1 MYARP
6 IYNERVPLPVRRE
19 VGQLVIGSLPAASVP
34 PGFRSLVRDFGMCGV
49 TLFRRNIE
57 GPEQVWD
64 LSRELR
70 GLVRDSPLWV
80 AVDQEGGRVARLRA
94 PFTEWPPMAALGRS
108 GDEELCG
115 RFARALAA
123 ELRAVG
129 ITLDYA
135 PVLDVHTNPDNPIIG
150 DRALSHDADMVAR
163 MGTVIIRELQD
174 AGVAACGKHFPG
186 HGDTSVDSHLEL
198 PVVDHPP
205 DRIRRVECVPFAA
218 AARAGVAFMMTAHVL
233 VPSLDEALPATL
245 SRAIVETILRR
256 EIGFEGVILSD
267 DLEMRALADG
277 WPRGEAAVEAI
288 AAGCD
293 GVLLCRALTEE
304 RDRDLD
310 AHAEVLEALVH
321 AVENGRIPYARF
333 EDAIRRQHQAK
344 MTFLSGKPAPPRA
357 WRTVVGSETHQRVAD
372 EMRDY
377 A

>member
-1 MYARP
+1 M
-6 IYNERVPLPVRRE
+6 PLPVRRE
-19 VGQLVIGSLPAASVP
+19 VGQLVIGSLSAASVS
-34 PGFRSLVRDFGMCGV
+34 PGFRSLVRDFGMGGV

-57 GPEQVWD
+57 GPEQVAD

-70 GLVRDSPLWV
+70 ALVRDSPLWV

-108 GDEELCG
+108 GGEALCG

-129 ITLDYA
+129 VTLDYA

-150 DRALSHDADMVAR
+150 DRALSHDAEMVAR
-163 MGTVIIRELQD
+163 MGAVIIRELQD
-174 AGVAACGKHFPG
+174 AGIAACGKHFPG
-186 HGDTSVDSHLEL
+186 HGDTSVDSHLAL

-233 VPSLDEALPATL
+233 VPSLDKVLPATL
-245 SRAIVETILRR
+245 SREIVETMLRK

-288 AAGCD
+288 KAGCD
-293 GVLLCRALTEE
+293 GVLLCRALTED
-304 RDRDLD
+304 RDHDLD

-321 AVENGRIPYARF
+321 AVEDGRIPYGRF
-333 EDAIRRQHQAK
+333 EDAVRRQHQAK
-344 MTFLSGKPAPPRA
+344 VTFLSGEPAPPRA
-357 WRTVVGSETHQRVAD
+357 WRTVVGSEAHQRVAD
-372 EMRDY
+372 EMGEY

>member
-1 MYARP
+1 M
-6 IYNERVPLPVRRE
+6 PLPVRRE
-19 VGQLVIGSLPAASVP
+19 VGQLVIGSLSAASVS
-34 PGFRSLVRDFGMCGV
+34 PGFRSLVRDFGMGGV

-57 GPEQVWD
+57 GPEQVAD

-108 GDEELCG
+108 GDDELCG

-135 PVLDVHTNPDNPIIG
+135 PVLDVHTNPGNPIIG

-174 AGVAACGKHFPG
+174 AGIAACGKHFPG
-186 HGDTSVDSHLEL
+186 HGDTSADSHLAL

-205 DRIRRVECVPFAA
+205 DRIRHVECVPFAA

-233 VPSLDEALPATL
+233 VPSLDEARPATL
-245 SRAIVETILRR
+245 SRTIVEEMLRR

-277 WPRGEAAVEAI
+277 WPTGEAAVEAI
-288 AAGCD
+288 IAGCD

-321 AVENGRIPYARF
+321 AVEDGRIPYARF
-333 EDAIRRQHQAK
+333 EDAVRRQHQAK
-344 MTFLSGKPAPPRA
+344 VRFLSGEAAPPRA
-357 WRTVVGSETHQRVAD
+357 WRTVVGSEAHQRVAD
-372 EMRDY
+372 EMGEY